1 MARPARSA
9 YLIKIKMKRYTY
21 YIIALLT
28 LFTACGDV
36 EYEFSNFPCN
46 FVFNNTGNK
55 SAALASAINPNSP
68 GIFCRVRQSGNYFIF
83 DNNQGLSDRVVQDA
97 IDQQATVVLGQY
109 NETGIIIGYGNAGY
123 PYVFYA
129 YDSQCPN
136 CYSQSNGLP
145 RYALTVKGDG
155 TAECG
160 SCGRRYN
167 LNNGGYIIDG
177 DKGDKLIRYNAFVSG
192 DLVRVINK

>member
-1 MARPARSA
+1 
-9 YLIKIKMKRYTY
+9 MKRYTY

-129 YDSQCPN
+129 YDRQCPN
-136 CYSQSNGLP
+136 CYVQSNRLP